1 LYKFVDHLS
10 EEERKRLD
18 CTDTCTYKYAEKSSD
33 QKFCF
38 KPGKYKSNCPER
50 GPVVFQI
57 KIHNEL
63 DETVSGGIFYE
74 DNVHHAESY
83 AVKSN
88 ETFVD
93 DVVPPEP
100 IIKKITGMTD
110 SGVYCLPYTLPPSGE
125 PKLKFHIVRNETG
138 GCLIIPASVQYHPIK
153 SVKFTENGNDVEQQ
167 DFFHPHTREAI
178 LKVPAHGRNL
188 DAAIIFQ
195 GKRQR
200 SSGSS
205 IMVTA
210 TGHECHIHLIP
221 EELDIDPEHMILNNS
236 ETQSRSVRVL
246 EGQTK
251 KYHIVK
257 NLLTTRIIAPDDKNV
272 QLTDTMKKE
281 CEGKVIYY
289 NDEQDLVEGEYSSS
303 NSVGTVVDTSK
314 KSFKQLLSRKDNR
327 NECNTVKLKYSNQA
341 PSACGIWSYTGINET
356 KPDNLLANPFAFNHL
371 YPGSFQVV
379 AQCCDQPNP
388 PPTMLSCSEIPANAT
403 DAGLQA
409 FSTAFHLS
417 WKVRG
422 YECIGNSKFC
432 QWDANARIYDGV
444 EGACVEQ
451 CTECC
456 AKEGDWWL
464 GWGASPFPGGCPKRY
479 LWKPSKCNDD
489 CTECPGFTGIQG

>member
-1 LYKFVDHLS
+1 MSQEWEWVSFSTNYHFQSLFHSL
-10 EEERKRLD
+10 
-18 CTDTCTYKYAEKSSD
+18 
-33 QKFCF
+33 
-38 KPGKYKSNCPER
+38 

-110 SGVYCLPYTLPPSGE
+110 SGVYCLPYILPPSGE

-153 SVKFTENGNDVEQQ
+153 TVKFTENGNDVGQQ

-221 EELDIDPEHMILNNS
+221 EELGNIMMCYFKLEYVFDFIL
-236 ETQSRSVRVL
+236 
-246 EGQTK
+246 
-251 KYHIVK
+251 
-257 NLLTTRIIAPDDKNV
+257 
-272 QLTDTMKKE
+272 
-281 CEGKVIYY
+281 
-289 NDEQDLVEGEYSSS
+289 
-303 NSVGTVVDTSK
+303 
-314 KSFKQLLSRKDNR
+314 F
-327 NECNTVKLKYSNQA
+327 
-341 PSACGIWSYTGINET
+341 
-356 KPDNLLANPFAFNHL
+356 
-371 YPGSFQVV
+371 
-379 AQCCDQPNP
+379 
-388 PPTMLSCSEIPANAT
+388 
-403 DAGLQA
+403 
-409 FSTAFHLS
+409 
-417 WKVRG
+417 
-422 YECIGNSKFC
+422 
-432 QWDANARIYDGV
+432 
-444 EGACVEQ
+444 
-451 CTECC
+451 
-456 AKEGDWWL
+456 
-464 GWGASPFPGGCPKRY
+464 RY
-479 LWKPSKCNDD
+479 
-489 CTECPGFTGIQG
+489 